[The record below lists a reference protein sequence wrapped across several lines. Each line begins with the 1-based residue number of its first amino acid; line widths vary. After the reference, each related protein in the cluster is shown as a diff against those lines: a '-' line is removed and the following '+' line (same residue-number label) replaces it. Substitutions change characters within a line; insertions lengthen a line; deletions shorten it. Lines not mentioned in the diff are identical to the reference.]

1 MLMAAFTDP
10 ENTNR
15 LKKQIDQSRKQY
27 EQEKYKKISQKHV
40 PKVSILKN
48 SVNAFWV
55 GGLICAVAQALFNIF
70 SNAGLTVKEANTIV
84 AMIMIFLGAFLTGIG
99 IYDSIAK
106 VGGAGA
112 MVPITGFANSIVAPA
127 MEFKKEGYVFG
138 IGARMFSIAGPV
150 LVYGIVTSILVGL
163 IAFTIM

>member
-1 MLMAAFTDP
+1 M
-10 ENTNR
+10 
-15 LKKQIDQSRKQY
+15 DQSRKQY
-27 EQEKYKKISQKHV
+27 EQEKYKKITQKHV

-48 SVNAFWV
+48 AVNAFWV
-55 GGLICAVAQALFNIF
+55 GGLICAVAQTLFNIF
-70 SNAGLTVKEANTIV
+70 SNAGFTVKEANAIV

-99 IYDSIAK
+99 VYDSIAK

-112 MVPITGFANSIVAPA
+112 MVPVTGFANSIVAPA

-138 IGARMFSIAGPV
+138 IGAKMFSIAGPV
-150 LVYGIVTSILVGL
+150 LVYGIVTSIIVGL